1 MSKLINK
8 SRLEQFATALWTKIK
23 GRYDDAFINAEITES
38 TVEEKKLK
46 FTKIKGGN
54 KVEVNLKDYARLTD
68 KNDFE
73 KDVTSNIGMTDN
85 TLKLGEING
94 NENRNRTS
102 GHRGITSK
110 SFVDGYIDHITVLA
124 DETQSEG
131 DSTNWTVWAVK
142 KEANRA
148 ADRVHKRYSK
158 TANIKSTTINGVA
171 YKTVDLPINESFSEE
186 VYFIL
191 RCEGRPYK
199 VVNLRQENQSDDVVN
214 VSVAPGDTGS
224 SINWERVQNNIAVMF
239 LVGRESIKS
248 LSEKLDKVNSDS
260 STYVKHSE
268 CTVQGGNASYN
279 GKVVKLGT
287 DGKLHESLM
296 PSIAINEYIEV
307 TTFDHTTL
315 QGKRYENGDV
325 VVVTSGGQVVK
336 RYLCINK
343 LKNPDNLTE
352 GFVELNS
359 KDGVVTSVNALR
371 GDINLAL
378 VAEEA
383 RVKLDIVSGGQTVTK
398 EIEVITAGEIDAIIA
413 ALPTT

>member
-8 SRLEQFATALWTKIK
+8 TRLDQFATKLWAKIK
-23 GRYDDAFINAEITES
+23 ERYDDAFVDATL
-38 TVEEKKLK
+38 TPAEKKIK
-46 FTKIKGGN
+46 FTKKKGGAT
-54 KVEVNLKDYARLTD
+54 VDVDLTDYARLSD

-142 KEANRA
+142 KEANRT

-199 VVNLRQENQSDDVVN
+199 VINIRQENQSDDVVN

-359 KDGVVTSVNALR
+359 KDGVVTSINALR

>member
-8 SRLEQFATALWTKIK
+8 TRLEQFATALWTKIK

-46 FTKIKGGN
+46 FTKIKGGD

-68 KNDFE
+68 KNNFE

-359 KDGVVTSVNALR
+359 KDGVVTSVNTLR

-398 EIEVITAGEIDAIIA
+398 EIEVITTGEIDAIIA